1 MFGWMSGKSKKETAD
16 TSVDVKAQ
24 SPILNKVDLT
34 TEIKKAVELTL
45 TGAHPSLLYAKA
57 AGYPSDTIDY
67 DNILDFMECLR
78 VNHHAL
84 KGEGAEAAKEW
95 FVSNIDFSLKSDVWQ
110 HIFFRP
116 TEYNED
122 NRKKNG
128 FKEIERLRNTVA
140 GKNIA
145 LFWGIEEQAIG
156 DYALAKAVEFKRSDL
171 EKILSKIEESKDTL
185 KPLFSRAL
193 AAGKNK
199 YGEVDY
205 DKYFEEI
212 DDFFEYF
219 FPEGELAFYSSVKP
233 LKETADYIDKWFEGG
248 IVDTSS
254 LPEDG
259 IEFEHW
265 CAAKLE
271 EQGWHTR
278 VSQASGD
285 QGVDIVARQGDFMVA
300 VQCKRYTKP
309 VGNKA
314 VQEVYTG
321 AKNINATGAA
331 VIGTGGYTKSALA
344 VASTTAVELFDASEI
359 ESFSE
364 RFGFEALSVDI
375 SNVLGP
381 IRVEFSST
389 AERMLALM
397 FRTVLK
403 QFDITDLNVGY
414 NFKKNFFEEI
424 DEQGVGVLDFDATE
438 LGSVL
443 IFSNFIFRASFKLTS
458 ENITSLEKHNYPNL
472 ERLKEERF
480 NDDVFIFE
488 LIGEEYLDE
497 VREEF
502 MLLAAK
508 LPIAIDLDEHFLF
521 SQ

>member
-1 MFGWMSGKSKKETAD
+1 MFGWLSGKSKKETLD
-16 TSVDVKAQ
+16 KSVGGTEQPVPDK
-24 SPILNKVDLT
+24 LDLT
-34 TEIKKAVELTL
+34 MEIQKAVELSL

-67 DNILDFMECLR
+67 DNILDFTECLR

-84 KGEGAEAAKEW
+84 KGESAESAKEW
-95 FVSNIDFSLKSDVWQ
+95 FVSNIEFSLKCDVWQ
-110 HIFFRP
+110 HMFFRP

-122 NRKKNG
+122 NQSKNG
-128 FKEIERLRNTVA
+128 FKEIQRLRGAVTS
-140 GKNIA
+140 KNIN
-145 LFWGIEEQAIG
+145 LFWGIEGQTIG
-156 DYALAKAVEFKRSDL
+156 DYALEKAIEFKRNDL
-171 EKILSKIEESKDTL
+171 EKILSKLEERKDAL
-185 KPLFSRAL
+185 KPLFSRSL

-199 YGEVDY
+199 YGEIDY
-205 DKYFEEI
+205 DKYFDEI
-212 DDFFEYF
+212 NDFFEYF
-219 FPEGELAFYSSVKP
+219 FPEGELNFYFSVKP
-233 LKETADYIDKWFEGG
+233 LMETSNYIDKWFEDG

-271 EQGWHTR
+271 EQGWYTR

-285 QGVDIVARQGDFMVA
+285 QGVDIEARQGDYIVA

-321 AKNINATGAA
+321 AKNINATAAA
-331 VIGTGGYTKSALA
+331 VIGTGGYTRSALA

-359 ESFSE
+359 GSFSE
-364 RFGFEALSVDI
+364 RFGFEPMSIDASV
-375 SNVLGP
+375 VLRP
-381 IRVEFSST
+381 IHVEFSST

-397 FRTVLK
+397 FRTVLN

-414 NFKKNFFEEI
+414 KFKKSFFEEI
-424 DEQGVGVLDFDATE
+424 DERGVGALDFDATE

-443 IFSNFIFRASFKLTS
+443 IFSNFVFRGSFKLTQ
-458 ENITSLEKHNYPNL
+458 ENIASLEKHNYPNL
-472 ERLKEERF
+472 ERLKDERV

-488 LIGEEYLDE
+488 LIGEEYLNE
-497 VREEF
+497 VKEVF
-502 MLLAAK
+502 VTLASK
-508 LPIAIDLDEHFLF
+508 LPVEIDLDEHFLF
-521 SQ
+521 SE